1 MSVVA
6 IHARHPANNIMSL
19 GKAMWLALLVH
30 VLLLGM
36 ITLNWSR
43 TSVGPAAVNI
53 IQARVITGL
62 PPEIKPPAV
71 DVEREKFR
79 KREQAN
85 AKRRAD
91 RLRKQKAAKRRAIIK
106 RKAAAARRHKQAQD
120 LLQQQ
125 LAAEE
130 AERSQTRRMAAAQN
144 KAARYIDMIG
154 LKVSSKWQRPPGS
167 ARDAYCIVRVRVTP
181 GGRVLSVIV
190 VRSSGDPVF
199 DRATENAVYLAEP
212 LPVPN
217 DAEVFEILREF
228 NIDTQK
234 L

>member
-1 MSVVA
+1 MSVAA
-6 IHARHPANNIMSL
+6 IHARHPANNF
-19 GKAMWLALLVH
+19 KAMGLALLVH
-30 VLLLGM
+30 VLLLGI
-36 ITLNWSR
+36 ITLNWR
-43 TSVGPAAVNI
+43 GTSVGHVPVNI
-53 IQARVITGL
+53 IQATAITEL
-62 PPEIKPPAV
+62 PRKIKAPAI
-71 DVEREKFR
+71 DVEREKSR
-79 KREQAN
+79 KRKQAN
-85 AKRRAD
+85 AKRKAD
-91 RLRKQKAAKRRAIIK
+91 RLRKQKTAKHRAIAK
-106 RKAAAARRHKQAQD
+106 RKAAAVRRHKQAQD

-144 KAARYIDMIG
+144 KAARYINMIG

-181 GGRVLSVIV
+181 GGRVLSIIV

-199 DRATENAVYLAEP
+199 DRATENAIYLAEP
-212 LPVPN
+212 LPVPD

>member
-1 MSVVA
+1 MSVAAV
-6 IHARHPANNIMSL
+6 HARHPASNL
-19 GKAMWLALLVH
+19 KAIGLALLVH
-30 VLLLGM
+30 VLLLGL
-36 ITLNWSR
+36 ITLNWSW
-43 TSVGPAAVNI
+43 TSISHVPVII
-53 IQARVITGL
+53 IQATAITEA
-62 PPEIKPPAV
+62 PPETRPPAI
-71 DVEREKFR
+71 DVERDKTR
-79 KREQAN
+79 KRKQEN
-85 AKRRAD
+85 AKRKAD
-91 RLRKQKAAKRRAIIK
+91 RLRKQKTAKRRAIAKK
-106 RKAAAARRHKQAQD
+106 RKAAATRRHKQAQD
-120 LLQQQ
+120 LLQRQ

-130 AERSQTRRMAAAQN
+130 AERSQSRRMTAAQN

-199 DRATENAVYLAEP
+199 DRATENAIYLAEP
-212 LPVPN
+212 LPTPN

>member
-1 MSVVA
+1 MPVAVV
-6 IHARHPANNIMSL
+6 HARHPANNF
-19 GKAMWLALLVH
+19 KAMGLALLVH
-30 VLLLGM
+30 VLLLGL
-36 ITLNWSR
+36 ITLNWR
-43 TSVGPAAVNI
+43 WTSVGDVPVNI
-53 IQARVITGL
+53 IQARVI
-62 PPEIKPPAV
+62 IDKPAKAKSLAI
-71 DVEREKFR
+71 DIEREKAR
-79 KREQAN
+79 KRKQQN
-85 AKRRAD
+85 VKRKAD
-91 RLRKQKAAKRRAIIK
+91 RLRKQKAAKRRAIAK
-106 RKAAAARRHKQAQD
+106 RKATAIKRHKQVQD

-130 AERSQTRRMAAAQN
+130 AERNQARRMTAAQN

-167 ARDAYCIVRVRVTP
+167 ARDAYCILRVRITP
-181 GGRVLSVIV
+181 GGRVLSVTV

-199 DRATENAVYLAEP
+199 DRATENAIYLAEP

>member
-1 MSVVA
+1 MPVAVV
-6 IHARHPANNIMSL
+6 HARHLANNF
-19 GKAMWLALLVH
+19 KAMGLALLVH
-30 VLLLGM
+30 VLLLGL
-36 ITLNWSR
+36 ITLNWR
-43 TSVGPAAVNI
+43 WTSVGDVPVNI
-53 IQARVITGL
+53 IQARVI
-62 PPEIKPPAV
+62 IDKPAKAKSLAI
-71 DVEREKFR
+71 DIEREKAR
-79 KREQAN
+79 KRKQQN
-85 AKRRAD
+85 VKRKAD
-91 RLRKQKAAKRRAIIK
+91 RLRKQKAAKRRAIAK
-106 RKAAAARRHKQAQD
+106 RKATAIKRHKQVQD

-130 AERSQTRRMAAAQN
+130 AERNQARRMTAAQN

-167 ARDAYCIVRVRVTP
+167 ARDAYCILRVRITP
-181 GGRVLSVIV
+181 GGRVLSVTV

-199 DRATENAVYLAEP
+199 DRATENAIYLAEP